1 MPLKLYYNLMSQPS
15 RALYILLKTAKCN
28 FEPKVL
34 NLTKGEHFSEEYTAI
49 NRFQKVPVID
59 HDGFILSES
68 VAIIKYLAR
77 ENLIP
82 ESLYP
87 KESKLQ
93 ARVDEFLEW
102 QHIELRLHC
111 AMYFRTKYMNP
122 ILFGTKYDAKTL
134 EGYTHRMESALEK
147 FETHWLNNGTEYIAG
162 DSITVADLL
171 AACEIEQPRMAGY
184 NPADHFEGISKWSKK
199 VQEYFNPHY
208 DEAHVILNK
217 IVNKQAKSAAKL

>member
-1 MPLKLYYNLMSQPS
+1 MSLKLYYNLMSQPS

-28 FEPKVL
+28 FEPKAV
-34 NLTKGEHFSEEYTAI
+34 NLMKGEHFSEEFAAI
-49 NRFQKVPVID
+49 NRFQKVPAIN
-59 HDGFILSES
+59 HNGFSLSES

-82 ESLYP
+82 ETLYP

-111 AMYFRTKYMNP
+111 AMYFRTKYLDP
-122 ILFGTKYDAKTL
+122 IMFGKKNDEKSL
-134 EGYTHRMESALEK
+134 EGYTDRMETALEK
-147 FETHWLNNGTEYIAG
+147 FDTLWLNNGTEYIAG
-162 DSITVADLL
+162 NTITVADLL

-217 IVNKQAKSAAKL
+217 VVNKAKSAAKL